1 MPQPT
6 HMPEFSVMTWNVE
19 SFFRPAARATAA
31 EKGQYQDKVALLAG
45 VIGRLRPDVIGL
57 QELGGDGP
65 LQDLQKALDDG
76 YPHRAVS
83 RFDDHRHIRV
93 GLLSRF
99 PLQDIQQ
106 VVDFPAGPALQIQSV
121 TDTGAGEPV
130 TRMGR
135 GAVQAVVRLEGA
147 AFTVITAHLKSKL
160 LSFPRPRGRTSF
172 EPRDET
178 ERAQVAGAAL
188 HLRTAEAVTLRMQAN
203 TLLADAQRLP
213 LVMLGDFNDEPSA
226 QTSLV
231 VCGPPGSEIGTAGFA
246 QPDKGDAMRLFN
258 LAPAIAPERRYSR
271 KYLGRPEMIDQ
282 IFVSGEFFPV
292 DSANHRHPPL
302 PGDVDSHIDFT
313 AGSVPSVSDDPGA
326 RAAAIAPDHAPV
338 TARLRL

>member
-1 MPQPT
+1 MPDCT
-6 HMPEFSVMTWNVE
+6 VMTWNVE
-19 SFFRPAARATAA
+19 SFFRPAAHASQA
-31 EKGQYQDKVALLAG
+31 EKDQYHAKVTLLAG
-45 VIGRLRPDVIGL
+45 VIERLGPDVIGL

-65 LQDLQKALDDG
+65 LQDLQQALHDG

-99 PLQDIQQ
+99 ALEDVQQ

-135 GAVQAVVRLEGA
+135 GALQAVVRLDGA
-147 AFTVITAHLKSKL
+147 AFTIVTAHLKSKL
-160 LSFPRPRGRTSF
+160 LSFPRPHGRTAF
-172 EPRDET
+172 QPRDET
-178 ERAQVAGAAL
+178 ERVQVAGAAL
-188 HLRTAEAVTLRMQAN
+188 HLRTAEAVTLRTQAN
-203 TLLADAQRLP
+203 ALLAEAQRLP
-213 LVMLGDFNDEPSA
+213 LVVLGDFNDEPSA

-231 VCGPPGSEIGTAGFA
+231 LCGPPGSEIGTAGFA
-246 QPDKGDAMRLFN
+246 RPDEGDAMRLFN
-258 LAPAIAPERRYSR
+258 LAPAISPERRYSR

-282 IFVSGEFFPV
+282 VFVSDEFFPV

-302 PGDVDSHIDFT
+302 AGDVDSHIDFV
-313 AGSVPSVSDDPGA
+313 AGSVPSVSDDPSA